1 MHLTIT
7 QITPEH
13 LTEYAA
19 ISMFLNVREI
29 LQPEE
34 IDNGLGGILFKKVAV
49 EPYVKDYA
57 PDALPQRWLEE
68 FDTRN
73 WAFFI
78 ARHAGKPVAAMT
90 LAFKTPEVNIL
101 EGREDLCV
109 LWDIRVHPDYASQGI
124 GSQLLKTAKDW
135 AKERGCTQ
143 LKIETQNVN
152 IPACN
157 FYVKNG
163 ARLGAINKYAYGNYE
178 IMYGNDEIMLLWYID
193 L

>member
-13 LTEYAA
+13 LAEYAA
-19 ISMFLNVREI
+19 IPMLLTVTEI

-34 IDNGLGGILFKKVAV
+34 IDNGLGGILFKTVAV

-57 PDALPQRWLEE
+57 PHANPHEWTQQ

-73 WAFFI
+73 WGYFI
-78 ARHAGKPVAAMT
+78 ARDAGKPVGAMT
-90 LAFKTPEVNIL
+90 LAFKTESVGML
-101 EGREDLCV
+101 DGREDLCV
-109 LWDIRVHPDYASQGI
+109 LWDIRVHPDHKQKGI
-124 GSQLLKTAKDW
+124 GAELLKTAKLW
-135 AKERGCTQ
+135 AKERGCAQ

-152 IPACN
+152 VPACN

-163 ARLGAINKYAYGNYE
+163 ARLGAINKYAYG
-178 IMYGNDEIMLLWYID
+178 DDDIMLLWYID

>member
-13 LTEYAA
+13 LAEYAT
-19 ISMFLNVREI
+19 IPMCLNVREI
-29 LQPEE
+29 LLPEE
-34 IDNGLGGILFKKVAV
+34 IDSGLGGILFKKVAV
-49 EPYVKDYA
+49 KPYVKDYA
-57 PDALPQRWLEE
+57 PDAIPQRWLEE

-78 ARHAGKPVAAMT
+78 ARDAERPVGAMT
-90 LAFKTPEVNIL
+90 LAFKTEGVNML

-124 GSQLLKTAKDW
+124 GSQLLKTAKAW
-135 AKERGCTQ
+135 AKECGCTQ

-152 IPACN
+152 VPACN

-163 ARLGAINKYAYGNYE
+163 ARLGAINKYAYGN
-178 IMYGNDEIMLLWYID
+178 GEIMLLWYID